1 LSLPHAL
8 KKLKILTIMHS
19 LKTFSLKSLAAV
31 IILLLFSSQPGFS
44 QGTRSS
50 VKIMSEDD
58 LRFLT
63 EMTKEVVDS
72 SRILPGKMISGTIG
86 PNNTGGTLIRP
97 GGRDCYPS
105 FWIRDYTMSLESGF
119 VTAEEQLHMLLLTA
133 STQCDKPWI
142 TKGGSLIPYGAIAD
156 HIRID
161 DALPVFFPGTLD
173 YYDQGIKTFGMVPPY
188 DDQFYFIHMAWY
200 YIQSMGDWTVLDKK
214 INNKSLLE
222 RLQAAFAVP
231 PSAPGSE
238 LAFTTDEFRGV
249 DFGFRDVI
257 TITGSLCMTSILKYR
272 AASELA
278 KIFDHIGEHDLAVS
292 YSDISN
298 KIKKEIPLTFSGKSG
313 LLKASTGKSSQP
325 DVWSTALA
333 VWMNILEGE
342 DMLRAC
348 HTLAESY
355 TKGALSV
362 DGNIR
367 HVLTTDDFNGTTAWE
382 FSLAKKNT
390 YQNGAYWG
398 TPTGW
403 VCYAIAKADPGL
415 AAKLAAEY
423 IADLRKNDF
432 RKGGGAPY
440 ECFHPSGFRQ
450 NPVYMTTVTCP
461 LIVFTS
467 MNK

>member
-1 LSLPHAL
+1 M
-8 KKLKILTIMHS
+8 LTILHS
-19 LKTFSLKSLAAV
+19 LENTSGKSITAG
-31 IILLLFSSQPGFS
+31 IILLLFTCQAGLT
-44 QGTRSS
+44 QGTRRS
-50 VKIMSEDD
+50 VKILSDDD
-58 LRFLT
+58 LRFLSR
-63 EMTKEVVDS
+63 MAREVVDS
-72 SRILPGKMISGTIG
+72 SRILPGKMIAGSIG

-119 VTAEEQLHMLLLTA
+119 VTTEEQLHMLQLTA

-142 TKGGSLIPYGAIAD
+142 TKGGSLIPYGSIAD

-200 YIQSMGDWTVLDKK
+200 YVQSTGDWTVLVKK
-214 INNKSLLE
+214 INNKSILE
-222 RLQAAFAVP
+222 RLQAAFAVV

-257 TITGSLCMTSILKYR
+257 TMTGNLCMTSILKYR

-278 KIFDHIGEHDLAVS
+278 EILGHAGERGLAAS
-292 YSDISN
+292 YSDISSR
-298 KIKKEIPLTFSGKSG
+298 IKKEISLTFSDKRG

-348 HTLAESY
+348 RTLADSY
-355 TKGALSV
+355 RNGALSA

-367 HVLTTDDFNGTTAWE
+367 HILTTDDFNGNTAWE
-382 FSLAKKNT
+382 FSIAKKNT

-403 VCYAIAKADPGL
+403 VCYAIAKVEPEL
-415 AAKLAAEY
+415 AARLAGEYVAE
-423 IADLRKNDF
+423 LRENDF
-432 RKGGGAPY
+432 RKGGGSPY

-461 LIVFTS
+461 LIVFTW